1 MRQTTATSPT
11 PITFGG
17 KIGIKGGQNIRYLLP
32 KTAKIEAGGTLVS
45 VVEYRALMGDRESTE
60 EQIQARLGY
69 LESLCRHIIREE
81 LDLQKHG

>member
-1 MRQTTATSPT
+1 MRQATATSTT
-11 PITFGG
+11 PSTFGG
-17 KIGIKGGQNIRYLLP
+17 KIGIKGGQNTRYLLP

-45 VVEYRALMGDRESTE
+45 VAEYRTLMGDRESTDE
-60 EQIQARLGY
+60 LIQARLGY